1 MYQQLKQRLAEML
14 RRPRLLKPQTQRQ
27 IASHL
32 AEHNA
37 DLRSLLLCAADV
49 LEDYELDVVF
59 GPVFTPT
66 IEERAELAD
75 LLFHWHPTQQ
85 QVAQIIHELAAELPH
100 AVVRLPDG
108 EQASLSLHEVMV
120 DRFVRLLRLEQ
131 GPEPSLAAA
140 LRDAVPP
147 GLWKLGIAL
156 LCERGMTAQH
166 QKWLVDF
173 INHISRR
180 RQLTAEL
187 MRTAAEFLAAQ
198 PSLEAADLL
207 SAAEALL
214 RATRQT
220 AAYASG
226 GHAYWSPD
234 VAQHHQYRGQGRVDQ
249 QQMAQRQAEVEH
261 VAMLLDELRSFIA
274 EQPAR

>member
-1 MYQQLKQRLAEML
+1 MYQQLKQRLADML

-27 IASHL
+27 MASHL

-49 LEDYELDVVF
+49 LEEYELDVVF

-66 IEERAELAD
+66 IDERAELAD

-85 QVAQIIHELAAELPH
+85 QVEQIIREISTEMPH

-120 DRFVRLLRLEQ
+120 DRFVRLLRLEH
-131 GPEPSLAAA
+131 GPDATVAAA

-147 GLWKLGIAL
+147 GLWNLGIAL
-156 LCERGMTAQH
+156 LCERGMTAAH
-166 QKWLVDF
+166 QKWFVDF
-173 INHISRR
+173 VNHISRR
-180 RQLTAEL
+180 RQFTAEL
-187 MRTAAEFLAAQ
+187 MRTAAEFVAAQ
-198 PSLEAADLL
+198 PSLDAAGLL
-207 SAAEALL
+207 SAGEALL

-249 QQMAQRQAEVEH
+249 QQIAQRQAELER
-261 VAMLLDELRSFIA
+261 VAVLLEELRRFLA